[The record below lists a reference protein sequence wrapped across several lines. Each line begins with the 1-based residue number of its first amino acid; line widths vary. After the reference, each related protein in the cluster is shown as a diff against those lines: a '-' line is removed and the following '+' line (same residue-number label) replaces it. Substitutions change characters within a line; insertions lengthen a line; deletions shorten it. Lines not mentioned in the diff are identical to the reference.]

1 MGGQNPLY
9 IAYMLAVFQ
18 SESKSRGN
26 WRGQRAGDHLT
37 HSRVTLDQQRN
48 GPLNA
53 NANREQISGPA
64 ARVLCLVTP
73 NRAAQ
78 VQGEINFPC
87 PYYVSCKWF
96 AVHWK
101 KYFIHL

>member
-18 SESKSRGN
+18 SETI
-26 WRGQRAGDHLT
+26 H
-37 HSRVTLDQQRN
+37 HSRVTLDQQGN
-48 GPLNA
+48 GPVNA
-53 NANREQISGPA
+53 NANGEQISGPA

-96 AVHWK
+96 AVHWE
-101 KYFIHL
+101 